1 MYGARERDG
10 QDYWVAQWRN
20 GGATWQQPGITKLL
34 KQNIDVVLAGK
45 RRAQVFLPLC
55 GKAHELKWFH
65 DMGYSVV
72 GVEFVEECVIEYF
85 QENGLEIEETMCPVI
100 NCKIIQTPNRHLRVF
115 VCSIFDFNRK
125 CTGLMD
131 IVWDRS
137 SFSALPEG
145 DRPRYAKVIKSLLAP
160 GFSYGLYT
168 MYYDAPWFKLNPRS
182 TTESD
187 LEQLFGDV
195 GRLVLV
201 DTYTVTYDD
210 FINGAPVTY
219 CLWHLRQSHSSQRSK
234 IN

>member
-100 NCKIIQTPNRHLRVF
+100 NCKIIQTPNRQLRVF
-115 VCSIFDFNRK
+115 VCSIFDFNRY
-125 CTGLMD
+125 G
-131 IVWDRS
+131 
-137 SFSALPEG
+137 
-145 DRPRYAKVIKSLLAP
+145 KVIKYLLAP

-168 MYYDAPWFKLNPRS
+168 MYYDAPWYKLNPRS

>member
-115 VCSIFDFNRK
+115 VCSIFDFNR
-125 CTGLMD
+125 
-131 IVWDRS
+131 
-137 SFSALPEG
+137 
-145 DRPRYAKVIKSLLAP
+145 YAKVIKSLLAP